1 MTDRLDE
8 TIFGADG
15 AGDTTPTPLVTRA
28 SRRAQQ
34 ESRPPAVKPPGA
46 RAARRGL
53 VLLVTVA
60 LVAGAA
66 LAAFT
71 VLRPWLEGLRA
82 PKDYPGPGSGSV
94 SFVISPGDTGGAIGQ
109 RLQAADIVLTSGA
122 FVEAFTADPK
132 AAGIQPGS
140 YTLKK
145 QMKASD
151 ALTALLDPA
160 NRSVPRVTI
169 REGMWVSEVFA
180 ALSKGTA
187 TPLTDYTAA
196 AKDPAALGLP
206 AEAKGNLEG
215 YLFPATYE
223 FTAKD
228 TPTTQLRTMIT
239 KARVQL
245 TKLGLDPED
254 SQRVMVIASI
264 VEAEARRAEDRPKVA
279 RVIANR
285 LAKPMRLQLDSTV
298 SYGAKKRAITT
309 TDAERADPNPWN
321 TYARDGLPA
330 GPIGNPGLSAIEA
343 ALAPADG
350 PWFFFVAVNPETGE
364 TKFAVTQAEHDALV
378 LEFQTWCNR
387 PENKG
392 KCSR

>member
-15 AGDTTPTPLVTRA
+15 AGETTPAPLATRA

-34 ESRPPAVKPPGA
+34 ESRPPAEKRPGG

-60 LVAGAA
+60 LVAAAA

-71 VLRPWLEGLRA
+71 VLRPWLDGLRA

-94 SFVISPGDTGGAIGQ
+94 SFVINPGDTGGGIGQ

-151 ALTALLDPA
+151 ALAALLDPA

-180 ALSKGTA
+180 ALSKGTG
-187 TPLTDYTAA
+187 TPLADYTAA
-196 AKDPAALGLP
+196 AKDPTALGLP

-223 FTAKD
+223 FAEHASAAEQLTTMVGTTTAKLTELGVTAAKAHD
-228 TPTTQLRTMIT
+228 VLTM
-239 KARVQL
+239 
-245 TKLGLDPED
+245 
-254 SQRVMVIASI
+254 ASI
-264 VEAEARRAEDRPKVA
+264 LEAEARTLADREKVA
-279 RVIANR
+279 RVLLNRIADHDY
-285 LAKPMRLQLDSTV
+285 LQLDSTV
-298 SYGAKKRAITT
+298 SYAAQRRAVTT
-309 TDAERADPNPWN
+309 TDAERASTSPYN
-321 TYARDGLPA
+321 TYTHLGMPP
-330 GPIGNPGLSAIEA
+330 GPIANPGLVSIQA
-343 ALAPADG
+343 ALTPATG
-350 PWFFFVAVNPETGE
+350 TWRYFVAVNPETGE
-364 TKFAVTQAEHDALV
+364 TKFANTFAEHQKNVAL
-378 LEFQTWCNR
+378 FQSWCR
-387 PENKG
+387 AHPG
-392 KCSR
+392 KC

>member
-15 AGDTTPTPLVTRA
+15 AGDTTPAPLVTRA

-223 FTAKD
+223 FAEHASAAEQLTTMIRTTTAKLTELGVTAAKAHD
-228 TPTTQLRTMIT
+228 VLTM
-239 KARVQL
+239 
-245 TKLGLDPED
+245 
-254 SQRVMVIASI
+254 ASI
-264 VEAEARRAEDRPKVA
+264 LEAEARTLADREKVA
-279 RVIANR
+279 RVLLNRIADR
-285 LAKPMRLQLDSTV
+285 DYLQLDSTV
-298 SYGAKKRAITT
+298 SYAAQRRSVTT
-309 TDAERADPNPWN
+309 TDAERASTSPYN
-321 TYARDGLPA
+321 TYTHRGMPP
-330 GPIGNPGLSAIEA
+330 GPIANPGLVSIQA
-343 ALAPADG
+343 ALTPATG
-350 PWFFFVAVNPETGE
+350 TWRYFVAVNPETGE
-364 TKFAVTQAEHDALV
+364 TKFANTFAEHEKNVAL
-378 LEFQTWCNR
+378 FQAWCR
-387 PENKG
+387 AHPG
-392 KCSR
+392 KC

>member
-15 AGDTTPTPLVTRA
+15 AGDTTPAPLVTRA

-34 ESRPPAVKPPGA
+34 ESRPPADKPPGG

-180 ALSKGTA
+180 ALSKGTG

-223 FTAKD
+223 FAEHASAAEQLTTMIRTTTAKLTELGVTAAKAHD
-228 TPTTQLRTMIT
+228 VLTM
-239 KARVQL
+239 
-245 TKLGLDPED
+245 
-254 SQRVMVIASI
+254 ASI
-264 VEAEARRAEDRPKVA
+264 LEAEARSLADREKVA
-279 RVIANR
+279 RVLLNRIADR
-285 LAKPMRLQLDSTV
+285 DYLQLDSTV
-298 SYGAKKRAITT
+298 SYAAQRRSVTT
-309 TDAERADPNPWN
+309 TDAERASASPYN
-321 TYARDGLPA
+321 TYTHRGMP
-330 GPIGNPGLSAIEA
+330 PTISM
-343 ALAPADG
+343 
-350 PWFFFVAVNPETGE
+350 V
-364 TKFAVTQAEHDALV
+364 
-378 LEFQTWCNR
+378 NR
-387 PENKG
+387 PL
-392 KCSR
+392 CRSR